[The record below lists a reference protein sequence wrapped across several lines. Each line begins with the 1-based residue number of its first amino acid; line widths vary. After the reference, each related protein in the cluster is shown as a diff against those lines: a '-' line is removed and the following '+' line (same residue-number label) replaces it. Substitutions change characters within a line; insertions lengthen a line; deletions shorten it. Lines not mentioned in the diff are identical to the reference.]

1 MTPQWRSAWWDNAE
15 VILSMMDSVDEKITE
30 PWQKFA
36 AYAISMKFDGQP
48 AVGDIQK
55 LWQSHCQCT
64 RQLFESPAVLTL
76 KNKLIETLKS
86 RLGVTQDHWRYT
98 PFLYF
103 IPLDSLHMHSYSS
116 SIVTGPILYRF
127 RDFSYSFYFPYW
139 ENGCDY
145 FVLFLSQPNLI
156 SGLPGGVN
164 SLLSMHSTRA
174 LQTDGQTEKQS
185 Q

>member
-1 MTPQWRSAWWDNAE
+1 
-15 VILSMMDSVDEKITE
+15 
-30 PWQKFA
+30 
-36 AYAISMKFDGQP
+36 MKFDGQP
-48 AVGDIQK
+48 SVGDIQK

-116 SIVTGPILYRF
+116 SIVTDPILYRF

-139 ENGCDY
+139 EM
-145 FVLFLSQPNLI
+145 VATI
-156 SGLPGGVN
+156 SCCFFHN
-164 SLLSMHSTRA
+164 
-174 LQTDGQTEKQS
+174 
-185 Q
+185 